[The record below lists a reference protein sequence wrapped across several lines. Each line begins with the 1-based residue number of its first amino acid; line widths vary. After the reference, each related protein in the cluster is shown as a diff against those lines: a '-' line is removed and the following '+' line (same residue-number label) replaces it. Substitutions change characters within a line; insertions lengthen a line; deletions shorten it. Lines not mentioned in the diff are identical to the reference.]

1 MFSEKKLKIT
11 ITRYEGTMWNINFNS
26 KSKYVFENFRVDC
39 NIKKVPA
46 SCGYTASVDIYGVSQ
61 QEMNSITNICWIN
74 GQLIP
79 MSVRIEANDG
89 NGYVTLF
96 EGGIMEAVP
105 NYKNV
110 PDVSIHIESS
120 MMVYPNLKK
129 VPPISLTTNT
139 IISSFCSE
147 LCGQYNY
154 LAESDEYVSDLIW
167 KGDTKILDQK
177 TFGLR
182 IKELCRIVGLEYSL
196 RNGVV
201 KFYRK
206 GTGSRKVWKFTP
218 NNYIGYPTFEN
229 FGISIQT
236 DSVTKDI
243 NCMDGLQISDSIIPQ
258 VNTTWIINS
267 IEYKLETRKENGAWN
282 MTIRGTRIKQNG

>member
-1 MFSEKKLKIT
+1 MFSEKKLRIT
-11 ITRYEGTMWNINFNS
+11 ITRYEGTMGNIVLNS
-26 KSKYVFENFRVDC
+26 GIKYVFEDFRVDC

-46 SCGYTASVDIYGVSQ
+46 SCGYTASIDIYGISQ
-61 QEMNSITNICWIN
+61 QEMNKITNICWIN

-79 MSVRIEANDG
+79 MAIRIQANEG

-139 IISSFCSE
+139 IISSFCGE
-147 LCGQYNY
+147 LCGQYGYN
-154 LAESDEYVSDLIW
+154 ADTDEHVADLIW
-167 KGDTKILDQK
+167 KGDTKTLDQK

-182 IKELCRIVGLEYSL
+182 LKEFCKIVGLEYSL
-196 RNGVV
+196 RNNFV
-201 KFYRK
+201 KFYKK
-206 GTGSRKVWKFTP
+206 GTGARTVWKFTP
-218 NNYIGYPTFEN
+218 NTYIGYPTFEN

-236 DSVTKDI
+236 ENITKDI
-243 NCMDGLQISDSIIPQ
+243 NCMDAFQISGSIIPQ
-258 VNTTWIINS
+258 VNTHWIINS
-267 IEYKLETRKENGAWN
+267 IDYKLETRKEGGAWQ
-282 MTIRGTRIKQNG
+282 MTIHGTRIKQND